1 MHWTIG
7 VVERQRY
14 PGNRQLYRSVIRLEI
29 SPLLAPG
36 CGASLVFIRGVGARA
51 RARPRLEEEEG
62 RKGKSEGVARL
73 LWASP
78 ETRPRNLIGFTL
90 KLHWNWSLLASSPLP
105 SRIFSLTT
113 PSTPPGAGRLIL
125 FKASKPVISGPRSRF
140 IARCRSI
147 FPSEIQRHEFPATRE
162 TIRSILSRPSLGLS
176 VISPRPT
183 IRRGWETFRRPPS
196 IDHVLYV
203 FNLDA
208 LTWRN
213 LNRCPINYNRRK
225 VDRRTGEKKKKIENS
240 ILLIIGKK
248 LNWWEFGRKVEIFER
263 IQSSDINSSF
273 PIG

>member
-1 MHWTIG
+1 MSLSRDAAP
-7 VVERQRY
+7 EF
-14 PGNRQLYRSVIRLEI
+14 NRLH
-29 SPLLAPG
+29 
-36 CGASLVFIRGVGARA
+36 F
-51 RARPRLEEEEG
+51 
-62 RKGKSEGVARL
+62 
-73 LWASP
+73 
-78 ETRPRNLIGFTL
+78 ETTL
-90 KLHWNWSLLASSPLP
+90 KLISPRVPPPLLPNFLP
-105 SRIFSLTT
+105 CN

-183 IRRGWETFRRPPS
+183 IAIRRGWETFRSPPPS

-213 LNRCPINYNRRK
+213 LNRCPINYNREK

-248 LNWWEFGRKVEIFER
+248 LN
-263 IQSSDINSSF
+263 
-273 PIG
+273 